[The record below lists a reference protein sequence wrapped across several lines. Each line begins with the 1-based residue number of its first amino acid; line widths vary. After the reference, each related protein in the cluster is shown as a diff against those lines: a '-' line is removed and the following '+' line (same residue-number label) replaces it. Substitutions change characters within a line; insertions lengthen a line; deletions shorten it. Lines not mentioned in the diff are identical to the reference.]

1 MIIVI
6 LFILAVVA
14 LPVAALYI
22 ETINANRVYMAT
34 EDGYRTVNDL
44 AHLHRV
50 SIINKKLVRFRA

>member
-1 MIIVI
+1 MILLI
-6 LFILAVVA
+6 LFTLTVVA

-22 ETINANRVYMAT
+22 ETVYANRLYMAT
-34 EDGYRTVNDL
+34 ESGYKTVNDL